1 MPMRCQYNPSP
12 CTEVPEYF
20 FCALWNQARGV
31 TFLPCLMRK
40 GLIMK
45 NTVKIASLGAL
56 GALATLLAACN
67 TVDGVGRDVEAGGEV
82 IQDTAQD
89 VEEDIND

>member
-12 CTEVPEYF
+12 PTEVPEYF
-20 FCALWNQARGV
+20 FCVLWNQARGV
-31 TFLPCLMRK
+31 TLFSYLMRK

-67 TVDGVGRDVEAGGEV
+67 TVDGVGKDVEAGGEV
-82 IQDTAQD
+82 IQDTSQD
-89 VEEDIND
+89 VEDEIND

>member
-1 MPMRCQYNPSP
+1 MTVQPGRRHPSSRL
-12 CTEVPEYF
+12 F
-20 FCALWNQARGV
+20 FDRPLEPRDTGNV
-31 TFLPCLMRK
+31 CLLLKAERNYHE
-40 GLIMK
+40 
-45 NTVKIASLGAL
+45 NTVKIATLGAL

-67 TVDGVGRDVEAGGEV
+67 TVDGVGKDVEAGGEV